1 MEKVFR
7 KNFQKLIALKLRGSV
22 SFKGMIKI
30 FIDREISRWYGIGEK
45 EISEKLNAAI
55 PGEEI
60 EISINSPGGEV
71 YEGIAIFNLIRE
83 YAKTHNI
90 IVKIN
95 GLAAS
100 MASYIAIA
108 ARTVKKDSKIIVY
121 ENSIYLI
128 HNPWNIILGDY
139 REFYKEAE
147 YLEKLAAM
155 SGSTYAYIS
164 GKTEKEIR
172 ALMDEETYFVGDEI
186 LNSGFATE
194 FEKINKDETDQTF
207 ELDRNSL
214 IINAKLK
221 IDTAAEKL
229 RVTAKE
235 DRNKAA
241 ALINNVFNPS
251 NRAEAEALPKQSGN
265 GLEPT
270 PRVTAGGE
278 ACFEK
283 LNSMEGVI
291 MNKEELKK
299 KYPEL
304 YAEIYGEGK
313 EAGTKEERERVEAH
327 LKLGEENNAMKIAAK
342 FIREGNQLAENKV
355 QAEYLSAMKN
365 AAALNARNADD
376 PPPVN
381 PANGED
387 ADDAAMEA
395 AWNTGLAGKDNK
407 GVK

>member
-1 MEKVFR
+1 
-7 KNFQKLIALKLRGSV
+7 
-22 SFKGMIKI
+22 MIRI
-30 FIDREISRWYGIGEK
+30 SIDREISRWYGISERD
-45 EISEKLNAAI
+45 ISEKLKAAT

-71 YEGIAIFNLIRE
+71 YEGIAIFNLIRD
-83 YAKTHNI
+83 YTKSHNV

-172 ALMDEETYFVGDEI
+172 TLMDEETYFVGDEI
-186 LNSGFATE
+186 INSGFATE
-194 FEKINKDETDQTF
+194 FEKINKNDDQALETD
-207 ELDRNSL
+207 RNIL

-221 IDTAAEKL
+221 IENAAEKL
-229 RVTAKE
+229 RVTARE

-251 NRAEAEALPKQSGN
+251 NRAEAPTTQSGN
-265 GLEPT
+265 GLEPA
-270 PRVTAGGE
+270 PCVTTGGE
-278 ACFEK
+278 ACFE
-283 LNSMEGVI
+283 NSNSTGGII
-291 MNKEELKK
+291 MNKEELRK

-313 EAGTKEERERVEAH
+313 EAGMKEERERVEAH
-327 LKLGEENNAMKIAAK
+327 LKLGEETGSPKIAAQ
-342 FIREGNQLAENKV
+342 FIREGKNIMDNAV
-355 QAEYLSAMKN
+355 QAEYLSARMNN
-365 AAALNARNADD
+365 ASLNLRNADD
-376 PPPVN
+376 PPNVT
-381 PANGED
+381 PANNEG
-387 ADDAAMEA
+387 ADDAALEM
-395 AWNTGLAGKDNK
+395 AWNAGLAGKDNK